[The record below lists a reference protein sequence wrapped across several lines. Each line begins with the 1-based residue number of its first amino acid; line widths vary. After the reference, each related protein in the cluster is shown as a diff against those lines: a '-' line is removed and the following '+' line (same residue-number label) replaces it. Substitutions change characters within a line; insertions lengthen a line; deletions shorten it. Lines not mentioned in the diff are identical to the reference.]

1 MVDVM
6 MMTLRKSPFAFA
18 VFKTLLVIT
27 MMIVIAMM
35 MINVHLIQLTTTK
48 RPGGK
53 NTLGRKLLVCFYFL
67 TKFPILTHMMEGSR

>member
-18 VFKTLLVIT
+18 VFKTLLVII
-27 MMIVIAMM
+27 MMIVIAMV

-53 NTLGRKLLVCFYFL
+53 NTSGRKLFFYFL
-67 TKFPILTHMMEGSR
+67 TKFPILTHMMEGRR